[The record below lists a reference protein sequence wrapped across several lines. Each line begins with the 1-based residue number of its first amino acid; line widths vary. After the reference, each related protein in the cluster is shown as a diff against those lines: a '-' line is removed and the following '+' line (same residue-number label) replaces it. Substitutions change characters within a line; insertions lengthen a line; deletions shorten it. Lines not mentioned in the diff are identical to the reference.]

1 MRPRVVVTRPRARQ
15 RGFSL
20 VELMVGITLGLLLL
34 LVLGNLYLS
43 TARSRNEFTNSA
55 EQMEN
60 GRYVL
65 DMLGQEI
72 ELAGFFGPSNIA
84 RNAAASAP
92 AACETDAGRLGF
104 AGSPATVPLGLQAFA
119 PGTAPLCLSNM
130 APGSE
135 VIVIRRVSTTPSAAA
150 AAGHAYLQPSFCA
163 TDATPF
169 VFGTNA
175 AAFVMRT
182 KACNAAVPSELREA
196 VVRVFYLA
204 TCDNCTGGGDGV
216 PTLKV
221 ASLNGSTFEVNSVA
235 QGIQDMHLTYGVDLD
250 NNGSADCYVSDPGAN
265 NSTVC
270 TGVPGYDW
278 SNALTNWRN
287 VASTRISVLART
299 QRTSTGWTDSR
310 TYDLGRAQ
318 PSGPFN
324 DGYKRHVYAQVAR
337 IANVAGPRE

>member
-1 MRPRVVVTRPRARQ
+1 MAVRARGRE

-43 TARSRNEFTNSA
+43 TVRSRNEFTNSA

-84 RNAAASAP
+84 KSAAASAP
-92 AACETDAGRLGF
+92 AACNVNAVSLGF
-104 AGSPATVPLGLQAFA
+104 VGSPATVPLGLQAFA
-119 PGTAPLCLSNM
+119 PGTVAACLPNLS
-130 APGSE
+130 AGSE
-135 VIVIRRVSTTPSAAA
+135 IVVIRRVSTTPSAAVV
-150 AAGHAYLQPSFCA
+150 AGHPYLQASYCPN
-163 TDATPF
+163 DPTPF
-169 VFGTNA
+169 VFGTDA
-175 AAFVMRT
+175 TAFSMRT
-182 KACNAAVPSELREA
+182 KACDATVPSELREA

-204 TCDNCTGGGDGV
+204 ACDTCTGGGDGV
-216 PTLKV
+216 PTLKM
-221 ASLNGSTFEVNSVA
+221 ASLSGGVFEVNSIA
-235 QGIQDMHLTYGVDLD
+235 QGIEDMHLTYGVDLD

-265 NSTVC
+265 NAAAC
-270 TGVPGYDW
+270 AGVPGYDW

-287 VASTRISVLART
+287 VTSARISVLART
-299 QRTSTGWTDSR
+299 QRTSMGWTDNR

-337 IANVAGPRE
+337 IANAAGPRE